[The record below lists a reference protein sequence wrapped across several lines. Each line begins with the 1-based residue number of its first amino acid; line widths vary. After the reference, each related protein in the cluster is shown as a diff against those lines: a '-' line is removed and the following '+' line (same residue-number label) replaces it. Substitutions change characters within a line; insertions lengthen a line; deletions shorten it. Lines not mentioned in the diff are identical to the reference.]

1 MVKLVDIY
9 NIKESTF
16 SELKKDRDPAR
27 GDKGK
32 TSAKDY
38 YLVDEPADPETGKV
52 KSKVIYKRSF
62 TKMIADLE
70 AEAIDFSKQ
79 SDDNRNAMVLY
90 NFSEEL
96 KELFN
101 KFRTHV
107 RKKYR
112 DVGEA
117 SVQGTGA
124 SFTPGVGAAYATPY
138 AFGDEKRKKKKG
150 YMGYK
155 EI

>member
-1 MVKLVDIY
+1 MVKLLDIY

-70 AEAIDFSKQ
+70 AEAIDFKKL
-79 SDDNRNAMVLY
+79 SDDNPNDMVLF
-90 NFSEEL
+90 NLSEEL

-107 RKKYR
+107 RKNYR
-112 DVGEA
+112 DVEEA
-117 SVQGTGA
+117 SVLGTGA

-138 AFGDEKRKKKKG
+138 AFGDKKRKKKKG

>member
-1 MVKLVDIY
+1 MVSLVDIY

-27 GDKGK
+27 GNKGK
-32 TSAKDY
+32 SDARDY
-38 YLVDEPADPETGKV
+38 YLVPGEPDPETGSV
-52 KSKVIYKRSF
+52 TSKVVYKRSF
-62 TKMIADLE
+62 ERMVADLE
-70 AEAIDFSKQ
+70 AETIDFKKLA
-79 SDDNRNAMVLY
+79 DENPNDMVIFNL
-90 NFSEEL
+90 SEEL
-96 KELFN
+96 KDLFN

-107 RKKYR
+107 RKNYR
-112 DVGEA
+112 DVEEA

-124 SFTPGVGAAYATPY
+124 SFTPGVGAAYATPF
-138 AFGDEKRKKKKG
+138 AFGDDKRKKKKG

>member
-27 GDKGK
+27 GNKGK

-52 KSKVIYKRSF
+52 KSKVVYKRSF

-70 AEAIDFSKQ
+70 AEAIDFKKL
-79 SDDNRNAMVLY
+79 SDDNPNDMVLF
-90 NFSEEL
+90 NLSEEL

-107 RKKYR
+107 RKNYR
-112 DVGEA
+112 DVEEA
-117 SVQGTGA
+117 SVLGTGA

-138 AFGDEKRKKKKG
+138 AFGDKKRKKKKG

>member
-9 NIKESTF
+9 NIKESNF

-32 TSAKDY
+32 TDKKDF

-52 KSKVIYKRSF
+52 KSKVVYKRSF

-70 AEAIDFSKQ
+70 AETIDFKKL
-79 SDDNRNAMVLY
+79 SDDNPNDMVLY
-90 NFSEEL
+90 NLSEGL

-112 DVGEA
+112 DMEEA
-117 SVQGTGA
+117 SVQGTGT
-124 SFTPGVGAAYATPY
+124 SFTPGVGAAYATPK
-138 AFGDEKRKKKKG
+138 AFGNNKRKKKKA

>member
-1 MVKLVDIY
+1 MVKLLDIY

-27 GDKGK
+27 GNKGK
-32 TSAKDY
+32 TGAKDY
-38 YLVDEPADPETGKV
+38 YLVDEPADPETGKI

-70 AEAIDFSKQ
+70 AEAIDFKKL
-79 SDDNRNAMVLY
+79 SDDNPNDMVLY
-90 NFSEEL
+90 NLSEEL
-96 KELFN
+96 KNLFN

-112 DVGEA
+112 DVEEA
-117 SVQGTGA
+117 SVQGTCA

-138 AFGDEKRKKKKG
+138 AFGDKKRKKKKG

>member
-1 MVKLVDIY
+1 MVKLLDIY

-27 GDKGK
+27 GNKGK
-32 TSAKDY
+32 TGAKDY
-38 YLVDEPADPETGKV
+38 YLVDEPAAPETGKV

-70 AEAIDFSKQ
+70 AEAIDFKKL
-79 SDDNRNAMVLY
+79 SDDNPNDMVLY
-90 NFSEEL
+90 NLSEEL
-96 KELFN
+96 KDLFN

-117 SVQGTGA
+117 SVQGTGT

-138 AFGDEKRKKKKG
+138 AFGDKKRKKKKG

>member
-27 GDKGK
+27 GDKGQTDK
-32 TSAKDY
+32 KDF

-52 KSKVIYKRSF
+52 KSKVVYKRSF

-70 AEAIDFSKQ
+70 AEAIDFKKLSN
-79 SDDNRNAMVLY
+79 DNPNDMVLY
-90 NFSEEL
+90 NLSEEL
-96 KELFN
+96 KDLFN

-107 RKKYR
+107 RKKYK
-112 DVGEA
+112 DVEEA
-117 SVQGTGA
+117 SVTGTGTTI
-124 SFTPGVGAAYATPY
+124 STGNSAAYATPY
-138 AFGDEKRKKKKG
+138 AFGDNKRRKKKA

>member
-1 MVKLVDIY
+1 MVNLVDIY

-27 GDKGK
+27 GNKGK

-52 KSKVIYKRSF
+52 KSKVVYKRSF

-70 AEAIDFSKQ
+70 AEAIDFKKL
-79 SDDNRNAMVLY
+79 SDDNPNDMVLY
-90 NFSEEL
+90 NLSEEL
-96 KELFN
+96 KDLFN

-138 AFGDEKRKKKKG
+138 AFGDKKRKKKKG

>member
-1 MVKLVDIY
+1 MVKLLDIY

-70 AEAIDFSKQ
+70 AEAIDFKKL
-79 SDDNRNAMVLY
+79 SDDNPNDMVLY
-90 NFSEEL
+90 NLSEEL
-96 KELFN
+96 KDLFSLIEVSTN
-101 KFRTHV
+101 LLSTLNV
-107 RKKYR
+107 LY
-112 DVGEA
+112 
-117 SVQGTGA
+117 SVNSIIIFLYIPCILF
-124 SFTPGVGAAYATPY
+124 SFFFYYPQMQKV
-138 AFGDEKRKKKKG
+138 
-150 YMGYK
+150 
-155 EI
+155 

>member
-38 YLVDEPADPETGKV
+38 YLVDEPADPETGKI

-70 AEAIDFSKQ
+70 AEAIDFKKL
-79 SDDNRNAMVLY
+79 SDDNPNDMVLY
-90 NFSEEL
+90 NLSEEL
-96 KELFN
+96 KDLFN

-117 SVQGTGA
+117 SVQGTSA

-138 AFGDEKRKKKKG
+138 AFGDKKRKKKKG

>member
-38 YLVDEPADPETGKV
+38 YLVDEPADPETGKI

-70 AEAIDFSKQ
+70 AEAIDFKKL
-79 SDDNRNAMVLY
+79 SDDNPNDMVLY
-90 NFSEEL
+90 NLSEEL
-96 KELFN
+96 KDLFN

-124 SFTPGVGAAYATPY
+124 SFTPGVVAAYATPY